1 MINANTRELDDL
13 KKFYQDRKK
22 EIKNRL
28 NDFRRNFEKDDLD
41 IFSELCFCIL
51 TPQANAV
58 KCDAIIKKLKDTR
71 LLFKGT
77 KESISPHL
85 KGARFINNK
94 AGYIVDARKTFKT
107 NGEFC
112 VKKYIDDKDVFKTR
126 EWLAGNVKGFGYKE
140 ASHFLRNIGLGRHLA
155 ILDVHIL
162 KNLKKYGAINE
173 IPKALSKKQYLKIEE
188 KMKEFARDA
197 GIPFDELDLLFW
209 CKETGFV
216 FK

>member
-1 MINANTRELDDL
+1 MNDL
-13 KKFYQDRKK
+13 KEFYQERQK

-28 NDFRRNFEKDDLD
+28 NDFRRNFEKDDKE
-41 IFSELCFCIL
+41 IFSEMCFCIL
-51 TPQANAV
+51 TPQANAR
-58 KCDAIIKKLKDTR
+58 KCDAIIKKLKSTG
-71 LLFKGT
+71 LLFKGP

-94 AGYIVDARKTFKT
+94 AGYIVDARKIFKT
-107 NGEFC
+107 NDAFC

-126 EWLAGNVKGFGYKE
+126 EWLVENVKGFGYKE

-173 IPKALSKKQYLKIEE
+173 IPKTLSKKEYLTVEK
-188 KMKEFARDA
+188 KMKEFADKA